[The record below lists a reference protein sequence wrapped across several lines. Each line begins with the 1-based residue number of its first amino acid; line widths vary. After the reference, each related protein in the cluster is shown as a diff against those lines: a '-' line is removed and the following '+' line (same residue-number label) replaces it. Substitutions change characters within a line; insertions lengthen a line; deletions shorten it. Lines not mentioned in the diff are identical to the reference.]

1 MRLETKHIISQPGLL
16 KQPVQESGAGQRRA
30 SVCPSMPCPAH
41 GTGGYT
47 LSLVVA
53 VTLYTFKQIAVHGR
67 QVLEAQLPQRFSRLR
82 RTARSVHPYLCLAV
96 RAGANAR
103 ATGGQTARTS
113 AKRGE
118 THPVWRETFHLCVG
132 DASPVLEVIA
142 VHSSS
147 AAGAPVATQ
156 RPDVCP
162 FFTCSYKVELL
173 AQKTASK
180 VLDPEV
186 VQMSVGA

>member
-1 MRLETKHIISQPGLL
+1 M
-16 KQPVQESGAGQRRA
+16 
-30 SVCPSMPCPAH
+30 
-41 GTGGYT
+41 
-47 LSLVVA
+47 
-53 VTLYTFKQIAVHGR
+53 
-67 QVLEAQLPQRFSRLR
+67 LEAQLPQRFSRLR

-96 RAGANAR
+96 RAGAGAR

-132 DASPVLEVIA
+132 DASPVLEVVA

-156 RPDVCP
+156 RPDVWPCLLAD
-162 FFTCSYKVELL
+162 KVELL

-180 VLDPEV
+180 VLDFEV
-186 VQMSVGA
+186 VHMSVGA